1 MKILFVNLEVKEE
14 FVEEFAEFTRKNH
27 EGSVKEAGNIRFD
40 ALRDKDDPCR
50 FSLYEIWQDDA
61 ALDVHKTTEHY
72 KNWAKACETMLKS
85 PRTRRIFD
93 AVGITDVTRG
103 EIEIS

>member
-40 ALRDKDDPCR
+40 ALRDKDNPA
-50 FSLYEIWQDDA
+50 FSPSM
-61 ALDVHKTTEHY
+61 KSGRTT
-72 KNWAKACETMLKS
+72 K
-85 PRTRRIFD
+85 R
-93 AVGITDVTRG
+93 
-103 EIEIS
+103 